1 MKDAVKP
8 TFGQVFAFS
17 FVGLIVIL
25 GLLFHLVSVNSR
37 NTIAESSEHLR
48 DQAAGA
54 IGERLTRFLDEA
66 PETVHQFQRQLEEG
80 LVEARDPQAIER
92 ALFSHVLANG
102 DLSELTLT
110 YAEAEGFDA
119 DGYVTLAAEP
129 RGQWS
134 VLRTHDANRVEHL
147 WSRHLHQENGAFV
160 AERRDLG
167 PKTRFA
173 TATWVREP
181 GDRFSDPTTHP
192 TFITPARRDFRGQ
205 LLWSDLH
212 WSQLDV
218 DLPAAERRV
227 EVSVQQAVTDAGGRF
242 VGVLRAGL
250 STRKL
255 DDTVRHSL
263 LAEGEKDTHRTFL
276 CDDQGR
282 LITRL
287 AMKDELREDGDDLRI
302 SPHTLTPEISAAL
315 ASPILQRAL
324 ADKERNKSASGEF
337 RVNGVDYFVTFHAL
351 PDEKTQGWV
360 IGIVVPQAQYFYQL
374 AVMRQR
380 LLAVLLGVMLLLV
393 ACGGFILHG
402 VRRAQAQITRE
413 SLKMN
418 AFDFTPTPPRSPF
431 RDVTDV
437 LESQEKA
444 KAAMRAMSKY
454 VPIDLV
460 RRLYRE
466 KSEPM
471 LGAELIEV
479 SIMFTDIQ
487 DFTTLCERLTPN
499 ELADALGRYLEVMA
513 GIIQRE
519 SHGTIDKFI
528 GDAIM
533 TFWNA
538 PEPIGDH
545 ARSACEAALRCREAG
560 LQLAQSPDWNGWPI
574 FGTRFGLHC
583 ASALVGHFGARDRM
597 NYTAMGDA
605 VNLASRLEGLNKQY
619 GTSILVSETVVQ
631 NAGQDFVF
639 RLLDKVAVK
648 GKTEAVQIYELL
660 GRQGEAGEMREI
672 VAAYETAFATYTA
685 RDFAGAITILA
696 RQLQD
701 GPSAALFRRCQ
712 EYLDERPPEDWDGV
726 YVSKI
731 K

>member
-1 MKDAVKP
+1 MKP

-17 FVGLIVIL
+17 FVGLIAIL
-25 GLLFHLVSVNSR
+25 ALLFQFVSVNSR
-37 NTIAESSEHLR
+37 NTIADSSERLR

-54 IGERLTRFLDEA
+54 IGERLTHFLDEA
-66 PETVHQFQRQLEEG
+66 PETVRQFQRQLEEG
-80 LVEARDPQAIER
+80 LVDARDPQAIER
-92 ALFSHVLANG
+92 ALFSLVLTNG

-119 DGYVTLAAEP
+119 EGDVTLAAEP

-134 VLRTHDANRVEHL
+134 VMRTHDANRVEHL
-147 WSRHLHQENGAFV
+147 WSRHLRQENGDFV

-181 GDRFSDPTTHP
+181 GGPFSDPTTHP
-192 TFITPARRDFRGQ
+192 TFITPARQNFRGQ

-212 WSQLDV
+212 WSQLDTEMPV
-218 DLPAAERRV
+218 EQRRV
-227 EVSVQQAVTDAGGRF
+227 EVSVQQVVTDGGGRF

-263 LAEGEKDTHRTFL
+263 GAEGEKGRHRTFL

-302 SPHTLTPEISAAL
+302 APHTLPPEITAAL
-315 ASPILQRAL
+315 ASPILQKAL
-324 ADKERNKSASGEF
+324 EEKKRNKSASGEF
-337 RVNGVDYFVTFHAL
+337 SVNGVEYFATFHSL

-360 IGIVVPQAQYFYQL
+360 IGIVVPQAEYFGKL
-374 AVMRQR
+374 EVMRQR
-380 LLAVLLGVMLLLV
+380 LLAVLLGVMILLV

-418 AFDFTPTPPRSPF
+418 AFDFTPTTPRSPF

-454 VPIDLV
+454 VPVDLV

-479 SIMFTDIQ
+479 SIMFTDIK

-545 ARSACEAALRCREAG
+545 ARSACDAALRCREAG
-560 LQLAQSPDWNGWPI
+560 LRLAQSPDWGGWPV

-583 ASALVGHFGARDRM
+583 AKALIGHFGARDRM

-619 GTSILVSETVVQ
+619 GTSILVSETIRE
-631 NAGQDFVF
+631 NAAQDFEF

-648 GKTEAVQIYELL
+648 GKSEAIRIYELL
-660 GRQGEAGEMREI
+660 GRKGEAGEMCGI
-672 VAAYETAFATYTA
+672 VEAYEKAFAAYGA
-685 RDFAGAITILA
+685 RDFAGAAAILA
-696 RQLQD
+696 QQPDD
-701 GPSAALFRRCQ
+701 GPSATLLHRCQ
-712 EYLDERPPEDWDGV
+712 EYQAAPPAADWDGV

>member
-1 MKDAVKP
+1 VKL

-17 FVGLIVIL
+17 FIGLIVIL
-25 GLLFHLVSVNSR
+25 ALLFHLVSTSSR
-37 NTIAESSEHLR
+37 DTLVKSSEEIR
-48 DQAAGA
+48 DRMGSA
-54 IGERLTRFLDEA
+54 IGERLTHFLDEA
-66 PETVHQFQRQLEEG
+66 PETVHQFQREFEEG
-80 LVEARDPQAIER
+80 LIDPHDPHSIER
-92 ALFSHVLANG
+92 AMFALVLAND

-110 YAEAEGFDA
+110 YADAEDFDA
-119 DGYVTLAAEP
+119 DGYATLATEP

-134 VLRTHDANRVEHL
+134 VLRSYGANREPHL
-147 WSRHLHQENGAFV
+147 RSRHLYQENGAFV
-160 AERRDLG
+160 AERRELS
-167 PKTRFA
+167 PKAQFA
-173 TATWVREP
+173 SAPWVRESGGP
-181 GDRFSDPTTHP
+181 YLDPTTHD
-192 TFITPARRDFRGQ
+192 TFRTPAKRNFRGQ

-212 WSQLDV
+212 WSQLDSEMPPK
-218 DLPAAERRV
+218 DRRV
-227 EVSVQQAVTDAGGRF
+227 EVSVQQAVTDANGRF
-242 VGVLRAGL
+242 VGVMRAGL
-250 STRKL
+250 LTRKL
-255 DDTVRHSL
+255 NEAVHQSL
-263 LAEGEKDTHRTFL
+263 IAEGENDPHRTFL
-276 CDDQGR
+276 CDDRGR
-282 LITRL
+282 LITRIAL
-287 AMKDELREDGDDLRI
+287 KDELREDGDDLRI
-302 SPHTLTPEISAAL
+302 APHTLPPEITAAL
-315 ASPILQRAL
+315 ASPILREAL
-324 ADKERNKSASGEF
+324 ENKEENKSASGEF
-337 RVNGVDYFVTFHAL
+337 HVNGVDYFATFHAL
-351 PDEKTQGWV
+351 PDEKTQGWI
-360 IGIVVPQAQYFYQL
+360 IGIVVPRAHYLANL

-380 LLAVLLGVMLLLV
+380 LLAVLLGVMILV
-393 ACGGFILHG
+393 VVCGGFILQG

-454 VPIDLV
+454 VPVDLV

-479 SIMFTDIQ
+479 SIMFTDIK

-519 SHGTIDKFI
+519 SRGTIDKFI

-545 ARSACEAALRCREAG
+545 ARSACQAALLCRDAG
-560 LQLAQSPDWNGWPI
+560 LQLAQSPDWGHWPV

-583 ASALVGHFGARDRM
+583 AQALIGHFGARDRM

-619 GTSILVSETVVQ
+619 GTSIIVSETVMK
-631 NAGQDFVF
+631 NAERDFEF

-648 GKTEAVQIYELL
+648 GRSEAVQIYELL
-660 GRQGEAGEMREI
+660 GRKGEAGEMRGI
-672 VAAYETAFATYTA
+672 VEAYEKAFAAYVDH
-685 RDFAGAITILA
+685 DFAGAIAILTQQPTDA
-696 RQLQD
+696 
-701 GPSAALFRRCQ
+701 PSATLLRRCR
-712 EYLDERPPEDWDGV
+712 EYQAEPPPADWDGV

>member
-1 MKDAVKP
+1 MKL
-8 TFGQVFAFS
+8 TFGQVFGFS
-17 FVGLIVIL
+17 FAGLIVIL
-25 GLLFHLVSVNSR
+25 ALLFHLVSTSSR
-37 NTIAESSEHLR
+37 DTLVRSSEEIR
-48 DQAAGA
+48 DRMGST

-66 PETVHQFQRQLEEG
+66 PETAHQFQRELEEG
-80 LVEARDPQAIER
+80 LIDPRDPQAIER
-92 ALFSHVLANG
+92 ALFSLVLAND

-119 DGYVTLAAEP
+119 EGYATLAAER

-134 VLRTHDANRVEHL
+134 VLRSYREKSREPHL
-147 WSRHLHQENGAFV
+147 WSRHLFQENGAFV
-160 AERRDLG
+160 AERRDLSPKAQFLSAPWTRENGG
-167 PKTRFA
+167 PYI
-173 TATWVREP
+173 
-181 GDRFSDPTTHP
+181 DPTTHD
-192 TFITPARRDFRGQ
+192 TFRTPAKKNFRGQ

-212 WSQLDV
+212 WSQLDSEM
-218 DLPAAERRV
+218 PPKERRV
-227 EVSVQQAVTDAGGRF
+227 EVSVQQAVTDTNGRF

-250 STRKL
+250 LTRKL
-255 DDTVRHSL
+255 NEAVRQSL
-263 LAEGEKDTHRTFL
+263 VAEGQNDPHITFL
-276 CDDQGR
+276 CDDRGR
-282 LITRL
+282 LITRIAL
-287 AMKDELREDGDDLRI
+287 KDELREDGDDLRI
-302 SPHTLTPEISAAL
+302 VPHNLRPEIAAAL
-315 ASPILQRAL
+315 ASPILRTAVDGL
-324 ADKERNKSASGEF
+324 ADGKESASGEF
-337 RVNGVDYFVTFHAL
+337 RANGVDYFVTFRPL
-351 PDEKTQGWV
+351 PEEKTQDWI
-360 IGIVVPQAQYFYQL
+360 IGIVVPRAHYLGNL

-380 LLAVLLGVMLLLV
+380 LLAVLLGVMVLV
-393 ACGGFILHG
+393 VLCGGFILHG

-454 VPIDLV
+454 VPVDLV

-479 SIMFTDIQ
+479 SIMFTDIK
-487 DFTTLCERLTPN
+487 DFTTLCERLTTN

-519 SHGTIDKFI
+519 SRGTIDKFI

-538 PEPIGDH
+538 PEPVGDH
-545 ARSACEAALRCREAG
+545 ARSACQAALRCREAG
-560 LQLAQSPDWNGWPI
+560 LQLAQSPDWGNWPV

-583 ASALVGHFGARDRM
+583 ASALIGHFGARDRM

-619 GTSILVSETVVQ
+619 GTSIIVSETIVK
-631 NAGQDFVF
+631 NAETDFAF

-648 GKTEAVQIYELL
+648 GKSEAVRIYELR
-660 GRQGEAGEMREI
+660 GRKGAAEEARGI
-672 VAAYETAFATYTA
+672 VEAYEKAFAAYVA
-685 RDFAGAITILA
+685 RDFAGAITILTQQSDDA
-696 RQLQD
+696 
-701 GPSAALFRRCQ
+701 PSATLLQRCREYQ
-712 EYLDERPPEDWDGV
+712 EEPPAADWDGV